1 MKNYLILG
9 LCVGLLSACSHPYA
23 SDLKRL
29 EADTEAALASLQG
42 LYAEGIEVD
51 YADLERHASIARTKR
66 FDSVHE
72 PFFRNEFEVLKY
84 HYRQTSRWFE
94 LQSYA
99 EWEAQ
104 LTYGLE
110 QVRAL
115 KHDAEK
121 GLLDEEALRQGL
133 ESEKNALLP
142 LIAEIETSC
151 AAMRELMADHDS
163 LDNHLQS
170 MWDHW
175 EKGNGTVLSDNSE
188 NPTL

>member
-1 MKNYLILG
+1 MKKTWILG
-9 LCVGLLSACSHPYA
+9 LVACLLSACSYPYA
-23 SDLKRL
+23 EDLTRL
-29 EADTEAALASLQG
+29 ETDTEAALASLKG
-42 LYAEGIEVD
+42 IYAEGIEAD

-72 PFFRNEFEVLKY
+72 PYFRNEFEVLKY

-110 QVRAL
+110 QIRAL

-121 GLLDEEALRQGL
+121 DLLDEEAVRQAL

-142 LIAEIETSC
+142 LVAEIETSC
-151 AAMRELMADHDS
+151 AAMRELMAQHDS
-163 LDNHLQS
+163 LDNHWQM
-170 MWDHW
+170 MWDSW
-175 EKGNGTVLSDNSE
+175 E
-188 NPTL
+188 NPNL

>member
-1 MKNYLILG
+1 MKKTWILG
-9 LCVGLLSACSHPYA
+9 LVACLLSACSYPYA
-23 SDLKRL
+23 EDLTRL
-29 EADTEAALASLQG
+29 ETDTEAALASLKG
-42 LYAEGIEVD
+42 IYAEGIEAD

-72 PFFRNEFEVLKY
+72 PYFRNEFEVLKY

-110 QVRAL
+110 QIRAL

-121 GLLDEEALRQGL
+121 GLLEAEAVRQAL

-142 LIAEIETSC
+142 LVAEIETSC
-151 AAMRELMADHDS
+151 AAMRELMAQHDS
-163 LDNHLQS
+163 LDNHWQM
-170 MWDHW
+170 MWDRW
-175 EKGNGTVLSDNSE
+175 E
-188 NPTL
+188 NPNL

>member
-1 MKNYLILG
+1 MKKTWILG
-9 LCVGLLSACSHPYA
+9 LVACLLSACSYPYA
-23 SDLKRL
+23 EDLTRM
-29 EADTEAALASLQG
+29 ETDTEAALASLKG
-42 LYAEGIEVD
+42 LYAEGIEAD

-72 PFFRNEFEVLKY
+72 PYFRNEFEVLKY

-110 QVRAL
+110 QIRAL

-121 GLLDEEALRQGL
+121 GLLEAEAVRQAL

-142 LIAEIETSC
+142 LVAEIETSC
-151 AAMRELMADHDS
+151 AAMRELMAQHDS
-163 LDNHLQS
+163 LDNHWQM
-170 MWDHW
+170 MWDRW
-175 EKGNGTVLSDNSE
+175 E
-188 NPTL
+188 NPNL

>member
-1 MKNYLILG
+1 MKKTWILG
-9 LCVGLLSACSHPYA
+9 LVACLLSACSYPYA
-23 SDLKRL
+23 EDLTRL
-29 EADTEAALASLQG
+29 ETDTDAALASLKG
-42 LYAEGIEVD
+42 LYAEGIEAD

-72 PFFRNEFEVLKY
+72 PYFRNEFEVLKY

-104 LTYGLE
+104 LAYGLE
-110 QVRAL
+110 QIRAL

-121 GLLDEEALRQGL
+121 GLLEAEAVRQAL

-142 LIAEIETSC
+142 LVAEIETSC
-151 AAMRELMADHDS
+151 AAMRELMAQHDS
-163 LDNHLQS
+163 LDNHWQM
-170 MWDHW
+170 MWDRW
-175 EKGNGTVLSDNSE
+175 E
-188 NPTL
+188 NPNL

>member
-1 MKNYLILG
+1 MKKTWILG
-9 LCVGLLSACSHPYA
+9 LVACLLSACSYPYA
-23 SDLKRL
+23 EDLTRL
-29 EADTEAALASLQG
+29 ETDTEAALASLKG
-42 LYAEGIEVD
+42 LYAEGIEAD

-72 PFFRNEFEVLKY
+72 PYFRNEFEVLKY

-99 EWEAQ
+99 EWDAQ

-110 QVRAL
+110 QIRAL

-121 GLLDEEALRQGL
+121 GLLDEEAVRQAL

-142 LIAEIETSC
+142 LVAEIETSC
-151 AAMRELMADHDS
+151 AAMRELMAQHDS
-163 LDNHLQS
+163 LDNHWQM
-170 MWDHW
+170 MWDSW
-175 EKGNGTVLSDNSE
+175 E
-188 NPTL
+188 NPNL

>member
-1 MKNYLILG
+1 MKKTWILG
-9 LCVGLLSACSHPYA
+9 LVASLLSACSYPYA
-23 SDLKRL
+23 EDLTRL
-29 EADTEAALASLQG
+29 ETDTEAALASLKG
-42 LYAEGIEVD
+42 LYAEGIEAD

-72 PFFRNEFEVLKY
+72 PYFRNEFEVLKY

-94 LQSYA
+94 LHSYA

-110 QVRAL
+110 QIRAL

-121 GLLDEEALRQGL
+121 GLLDEEAVRQAL

-142 LIAEIETSC
+142 LVAEIETSC
-151 AAMRELMADHDS
+151 AAIRELMAQHDS
-163 LDNHLQS
+163 LDNHWQM
-170 MWDHW
+170 MWDRW
-175 EKGNGTVLSDNSE
+175 E
-188 NPTL
+188 NPNL

>member
-1 MKNYLILG
+1 MKKVWIF
-9 LCVGLLSACSHPYA
+9 GLLLSLAGCSYPYEE
-23 SDLKRL
+23 DLTVL
-29 EADTEAALASLQG
+29 EADTQSALTALQG
-42 LYAEGIEVD
+42 LYEEGIEAD

-94 LQSYA
+94 LQTHS

-104 LTYGLE
+104 LIYGLE
-110 QVRAL
+110 QVQAL

-121 GLLDEEALRQGL
+121 GLIAEEALRQAL

-142 LIAEIETSC
+142 LIAEVETSC
-151 AAMRELMADHDS
+151 AAMRELMAEHDS
-163 LDNHLQS
+163 LDNHWQV
-170 MWDHW
+170 MWDRW
-175 EKGNGTVLSDNSE
+175 E
-188 NPTL
+188 NPNL

>member
-1 MKNYLILG
+1 MKKTWILG
-9 LCVGLLSACSHPYA
+9 LVASLLSACSYPYA
-23 SDLKRL
+23 EDLTRL
-29 EADTEAALASLQG
+29 ETDTEAALASLKG
-42 LYAEGIEVD
+42 LYAEGIEAD

-72 PFFRNEFEVLKY
+72 PYFRNEFEVLKY

-110 QVRAL
+110 QIRAL

-121 GLLDEEALRQGL
+121 GLLEAEAVRQAL

-142 LIAEIETSC
+142 LVAEIETSS
-151 AAMRELMADHDS
+151 AAMRELMAQHDS
-163 LDNHLQS
+163 LDNHWQM
-170 MWDHW
+170 MWDRW
-175 EKGNGTVLSDNSE
+175 E
-188 NPTL
+188 NPNL

>member
-1 MKNYLILG
+1 MKKTWILG
-9 LCVGLLSACSHPYA
+9 LVACLLSACSYPYA
-23 SDLKRL
+23 EDLTRL
-29 EADTEAALASLQG
+29 ETDTEAALASLKG
-42 LYAEGIEVD
+42 LYAEGIEAD

-72 PFFRNEFEVLKY
+72 PYFRNEFEVLKY

-110 QVRAL
+110 QIRAL

-121 GLLDEEALRQGL
+121 GLLDEEAVRQAL

-142 LIAEIETSC
+142 LVAEIETSC
-151 AAMRELMADHDS
+151 AAMRELMAQHDS
-163 LDNHLQS
+163 LDNHWQM
-170 MWDHW
+170 MWDRW
-175 EKGNGTVLSDNSE
+175 E
-188 NPTL
+188 NPNL

>member
-1 MKNYLILG
+1 MKKTWILG
-9 LCVGLLSACSHPYA
+9 LVACLLSACSYPYA
-23 SDLKRL
+23 EDLTRL
-29 EADTEAALASLQG
+29 ETDTEAALASLKG
-42 LYAEGIEVD
+42 IYAEGIEAD

-72 PFFRNEFEVLKY
+72 PYFRNEFEVLKY

-110 QVRAL
+110 QIRAL

-121 GLLDEEALRQGL
+121 GLLDEEAVRQAL

-142 LIAEIETSC
+142 LVAEIETSC
-151 AAMRELMADHDS
+151 AAMRELMAQHDS
-163 LDNHLQS
+163 LDNHWQM
-170 MWDHW
+170 MWDSW
-175 EKGNGTVLSDNSE
+175 E
-188 NPTL
+188 NPNL

>member
-1 MKNYLILG
+1 MKKTWILG
-9 LCVGLLSACSHPYA
+9 LVACLLSACSYPYA
-23 SDLKRL
+23 EDLTRL
-29 EADTEAALASLQG
+29 ETDTEAALASLKG
-42 LYAEGIEVD
+42 LYAEGIEAD

-72 PFFRNEFEVLKY
+72 PYFRNEFEVLKY

-110 QVRAL
+110 QIRAL

-121 GLLDEEALRQGL
+121 GLLDEEAVRQAL

-142 LIAEIETSC
+142 LVAEIETSC
-151 AAMRELMADHDS
+151 AAIRELMAQHDS
-163 LDNHLQS
+163 LDNHWQM
-170 MWDHW
+170 MWDRW
-175 EKGNGTVLSDNSE
+175 E
-188 NPTL
+188 NPNL

>member
-1 MKNYLILG
+1 MKKTWILG
-9 LCVGLLSACSHPYA
+9 LVASLLSACSYPYA
-23 SDLKRL
+23 EDLTRL
-29 EADTEAALASLQG
+29 ETDTEAALASLKG
-42 LYAEGIEVD
+42 LYAEGIEAD

-72 PFFRNEFEVLKY
+72 PYFRNEFEVLKY

-110 QVRAL
+110 QIRAL

-121 GLLDEEALRQGL
+121 GLLDEEAVRQAL

-142 LIAEIETSC
+142 LVAEIETSC
-151 AAMRELMADHDS
+151 AAMRELMAQHDS
-163 LDNHLQS
+163 LDNHWQM
-170 MWDHW
+170 MWDRW
-175 EKGNGTVLSDNSE
+175 E
-188 NPTL
+188 NPNL

>member
-1 MKNYLILG
+1 MKKTWILG
-9 LCVGLLSACSHPYA
+9 LVASLLSACSYPYA
-23 SDLKRL
+23 EDLTRL
-29 EADTEAALASLQG
+29 ETDTEAALASLKG
-42 LYAEGIEVD
+42 LYAEGIEAD

-72 PFFRNEFEVLKY
+72 PYFRNEFEVLKY

-110 QVRAL
+110 QIRAL

-121 GLLDEEALRQGL
+121 GLLEAEAVRQAL

-142 LIAEIETSC
+142 LVAEIETSC
-151 AAMRELMADHDS
+151 AAMRELMAQHDS
-163 LDNHLQS
+163 LDNHWQM
-170 MWDHW
+170 MWDRW
-175 EKGNGTVLSDNSE
+175 E
-188 NPTL
+188 NPNL

>member
-1 MKNYLILG
+1 MKKTWILG
-9 LCVGLLSACSHPYA
+9 LVACLLSACSYPYA
-23 SDLKRL
+23 EDLTRL
-29 EADTEAALASLQG
+29 ETDTEAALASLKG
-42 LYAEGIEVD
+42 IYAEGIEAD

-72 PFFRNEFEVLKY
+72 PYFRNEFEVLKY

-110 QVRAL
+110 QIRAL

-121 GLLDEEALRQGL
+121 GLLEAEAVRQAL

-142 LIAEIETSC
+142 LVAEIETSC
-151 AAMRELMADHDS
+151 AAMRELMAQHDS
-163 LDNHLQS
+163 LDNHWQM
-170 MWDHW
+170 MWDSW
-175 EKGNGTVLSDNSE
+175 E
-188 NPTL
+188 NPNL

>member
-1 MKNYLILG
+1 MKKTWILG
-9 LCVGLLSACSHPYA
+9 LVACLLSACSYPYGE
-23 SDLKRL
+23 DLTRL
-29 EADTEAALASLQG
+29 ETDTDAALASLKG
-42 LYAEGIEVD
+42 LYAEGIEAD

-72 PFFRNEFEVLKY
+72 PYFRNEFEVLKY

-110 QVRAL
+110 QIRAL

-121 GLLDEEALRQGL
+121 GLLEAEAVRQAL

-142 LIAEIETSC
+142 LVAEIETSC
-151 AAMRELMADHDS
+151 AAMRELMAQHDS
-163 LDNHLQS
+163 LDNHWQM
-170 MWDHW
+170 MWDRW
-175 EKGNGTVLSDNSE
+175 E
-188 NPTL
+188 NPNL

>member
-1 MKNYLILG
+1 MKKTWILG
-9 LCVGLLSACSHPYA
+9 LVACLLSACSYPYA
-23 SDLKRL
+23 EDLTRL
-29 EADTEAALASLQG
+29 ETDTDAALASLKG
-42 LYAEGIEVD
+42 LYAEGIEAD

-72 PFFRNEFEVLKY
+72 PYFRNEFEVLKY

-110 QVRAL
+110 QIRAL

-121 GLLDEEALRQGL
+121 GTLDEEAVRQAL

-142 LIAEIETSC
+142 LVAEIETSC
-151 AAMRELMADHDS
+151 AAMRELMAQHDS
-163 LDNHLQS
+163 LDNHWQM
-170 MWDHW
+170 MWDRW
-175 EKGNGTVLSDNSE
+175 E
-188 NPTL
+188 NPNL

>member
-1 MKNYLILG
+1 MKKAWMLLG
-9 LCVGLLSACSHPYA
+9 LLAAVGCSFPYED
-23 SDLKRL
+23 DLTAL
-29 EADTEAALASLQG
+29 EADTQSALTALQSL
-42 LYAEGIEVD
+42 YEEGIEAD

-72 PFFRNEFEVLKY
+72 PYFRNEFEVLKY

-110 QVRAL
+110 QIRAL

-121 GLLDEEALRQGL
+121 GLLDEEAVRQAL

-142 LIAEIETSC
+142 LVAEIETSC
-151 AAMRELMADHDS
+151 AAMRELMAQHDS
-163 LDNHLQS
+163 LDNHWQM
-170 MWDHW
+170 MWDSW
-175 EKGNGTVLSDNSE
+175 E
-188 NPTL
+188 NPNL

>member
-1 MKNYLILG
+1 MKKTWILG
-9 LCVGLLSACSHPYA
+9 LVACLLSACSYPYA
-23 SDLKRL
+23 EDLTRL
-29 EADTEAALASLQG
+29 ETDTEAALASLKG
-42 LYAEGIEVD
+42 LYAEGIEAD

-72 PFFRNEFEVLKY
+72 PYFRNEFEVLKY

-121 GLLDEEALRQGL
+121 GLLDEEAVRQAL

-142 LIAEIETSC
+142 LVAEIETSC
-151 AAMRELMADHDS
+151 TAMRELMAQHDS
-163 LDNHLQS
+163 LDNHWQ
-170 MWDHW
+170 MIWDRW
-175 EKGNGTVLSDNSE
+175 E
-188 NPTL
+188 NPNL

>member
-1 MKNYLILG
+1 MKKTWILG
-9 LCVGLLSACSHPYA
+9 LVACLLSACSYPYA
-23 SDLKRL
+23 EDLTRL
-29 EADTEAALASLQG
+29 ETDTEAALASLKD
-42 LYAEGIEVD
+42 LYAEGIEAD

-72 PFFRNEFEVLKY
+72 PYFRNEFEVLKY

-110 QVRAL
+110 QIRAL

-121 GLLDEEALRQGL
+121 GLLEAEAVRQAL

-142 LIAEIETSC
+142 LVAEIETSC
-151 AAMRELMADHDS
+151 AAMRELMAQHDS
-163 LDNHLQS
+163 LDNHWQM
-170 MWDHW
+170 MWDRW
-175 EKGNGTVLSDNSE
+175 E
-188 NPTL
+188 NPNL

>member
-1 MKNYLILG
+1 MKKTWILG
-9 LCVGLLSACSHPYA
+9 LVASLLSACSYPYA
-23 SDLKRL
+23 EDLTRL
-29 EADTEAALASLQG
+29 ETDTEAALASLKD
-42 LYAEGIEVD
+42 LYAEGIEAD

-72 PFFRNEFEVLKY
+72 PYFRNEFEVLKY

-110 QVRAL
+110 QIRAL

-121 GLLDEEALRQGL
+121 GLLEAEAVRQAL

-142 LIAEIETSC
+142 LVAEIETSC
-151 AAMRELMADHDS
+151 AAMRELMAQHDS
-163 LDNHLQS
+163 LDNHWQM
-170 MWDHW
+170 MWDRW
-175 EKGNGTVLSDNSE
+175 E
-188 NPTL
+188 NPNL

>member
-1 MKNYLILG
+1 MKKTWILG
-9 LCVGLLSACSHPYA
+9 LVACLLSACSYPYA
-23 SDLKRL
+23 EDLTRL
-29 EADTEAALASLQG
+29 ETDTDAALASLKG
-42 LYAEGIEVD
+42 LYAEGIEAD

-72 PFFRNEFEVLKY
+72 PYFRNEFEVLKY

-110 QVRAL
+110 QIRAL

-121 GLLDEEALRQGL
+121 GLLDAEAVRQAL

-142 LIAEIETSC
+142 LVAEIETSC
-151 AAMRELMADHDS
+151 AAMRELMAQHDS
-163 LDNHLQS
+163 LDNHWQM
-170 MWDHW
+170 MWDRW
-175 EKGNGTVLSDNSE
+175 E
-188 NPTL
+188 NPNL

>member
-1 MKNYLILG
+1 MKKTWILG
-9 LCVGLLSACSHPYA
+9 LVACLLSACSYPYA
-23 SDLKRL
+23 EDLTRL
-29 EADTEAALASLQG
+29 ETDTDAALASLKG
-42 LYAEGIEVD
+42 LYAEGIEAD

-72 PFFRNEFEVLKY
+72 PYFRNEFEVLKY

-110 QVRAL
+110 QIRAL

-121 GLLDEEALRQGL
+121 GLLDEEAVRQAL

-142 LIAEIETSC
+142 LVAEIETSC
-151 AAMRELMADHDS
+151 AAMRELMAQHDS
-163 LDNHLQS
+163 LDNHWQM
-170 MWDHW
+170 MWDRW
-175 EKGNGTVLSDNSE
+175 E
-188 NPTL
+188 NPNL

>member
-1 MKNYLILG
+1 MKKAWMLLG
-9 LCVGLLSACSHPYA
+9 LLAAVGCSFPYEE
-23 SDLKRL
+23 DLTAL
-29 EADTEAALASLQG
+29 EADTQSALTALQSL
-42 LYAEGIEVD
+42 YEEGIEAD

-72 PFFRNEFEVLKY
+72 PYFRNEFEVLKY

-110 QVRAL
+110 QIRAL

-121 GLLDEEALRQGL
+121 DLLDEEAVRQAL

-142 LIAEIETSC
+142 LVAEIETSC
-151 AAMRELMADHDS
+151 AAMRELMAQHDS
-163 LDNHLQS
+163 LDNHWQM
-170 MWDHW
+170 MWDRW
-175 EKGNGTVLSDNSE
+175 E
-188 NPTL
+188 NPNL

>member
-1 MKNYLILG
+1 MKKTWILG
-9 LCVGLLSACSHPYA
+9 LVACLLSACSYPYA
-23 SDLKRL
+23 EDLTRL
-29 EADTEAALASLQG
+29 ETDTDAALASLKG
-42 LYAEGIEVD
+42 LYAEGIEAD

-72 PFFRNEFEVLKY
+72 PYFRNEFEVLKY

-110 QVRAL
+110 QIRAL

-121 GLLDEEALRQGL
+121 GLLEAEAVRQAL

-142 LIAEIETSC
+142 LVAEIETSC
-151 AAMRELMADHDS
+151 AAMRELMAQHDS
-163 LDNHLQS
+163 LYNHWQM
-170 MWDHW
+170 MWDRW
-175 EKGNGTVLSDNSE
+175 E
-188 NPTL
+188 NPNL

>member
-1 MKNYLILG
+1 MKKTWILG
-9 LCVGLLSACSHPYA
+9 LVACLLSACSYPYA
-23 SDLKRL
+23 EDLTRL
-29 EADTEAALASLQG
+29 ETDTEAALASLKG
-42 LYAEGIEVD
+42 IYAEGIEAD

-72 PFFRNEFEVLKY
+72 PYFRNEFEVLKY

-110 QVRAL
+110 QIRAL

-121 GLLDEEALRQGL
+121 GVLEAEAVRQAL

-142 LIAEIETSC
+142 LVAEIETSC
-151 AAMRELMADHDS
+151 AAMRELMAQHDS
-163 LDNHLQS
+163 LDNHWQM
-170 MWDHW
+170 MWDRW
-175 EKGNGTVLSDNSE
+175 E
-188 NPTL
+188 NPNL

>member
-1 MKNYLILG
+1 MKKTWILG
-9 LCVGLLSACSHPYA
+9 LVACLLSACSYPYA
-23 SDLKRL
+23 EDLTRM
-29 EADTEAALASLQG
+29 ETDTEAALASLKRI
-42 LYAEGIEVD
+42 YAEGIEAD

-72 PFFRNEFEVLKY
+72 PYFRNEFEVLKY

-110 QVRAL
+110 QIRAL

-121 GLLDEEALRQGL
+121 GLLEAEAVRQAL

-142 LIAEIETSC
+142 LVAEIETSC
-151 AAMRELMADHDS
+151 AAMRELMAQHDS
-163 LDNHLQS
+163 LDNHWQM
-170 MWDHW
+170 MWDRW
-175 EKGNGTVLSDNSE
+175 E
-188 NPTL
+188 NPNL

>member
-1 MKNYLILG
+1 MKKTWILG
-9 LCVGLLSACSHPYA
+9 LVACLLSACSYPYA
-23 SDLKRL
+23 EDLTRL
-29 EADTEAALASLQG
+29 ETDTEAALASLKG
-42 LYAEGIEVD
+42 IYAEGIEAD

-72 PFFRNEFEVLKY
+72 PYFRNEFEVLKY

-110 QVRAL
+110 QIRAL

-121 GLLDEEALRQGL
+121 GLLDEEAVRQAL

-142 LIAEIETSC
+142 LVAEIETSC
-151 AAMRELMADHDS
+151 AAMRELMAQHDS
-163 LDNHLQS
+163 LDNHWQM
-170 MWDHW
+170 MWDRW
-175 EKGNGTVLSDNSE
+175 E
-188 NPTL
+188 NPNL

>member
-1 MKNYLILG
+1 MKKTWILG
-9 LCVGLLSACSHPYA
+9 LVACLLSACSYPYA
-23 SDLKRL
+23 EDLTRL
-29 EADTEAALASLQG
+29 ETDTDAALASLKG
-42 LYAEGIEVD
+42 LYAEGIEAD

-72 PFFRNEFEVLKY
+72 PYFRNEFEVLKY

-110 QVRAL
+110 QIRAL

-121 GLLDEEALRQGL
+121 GLLEAEAVRQAL

-142 LIAEIETSC
+142 LVAEIETSC
-151 AAMRELMADHDS
+151 AAMRELMAQHDS
-163 LDNHLQS
+163 LDNHWQM
-170 MWDHW
+170 MWDRW
-175 EKGNGTVLSDNSE
+175 E
-188 NPTL
+188 NPNL

>member
-1 MKNYLILG
+1 MKKTWILG
-9 LCVGLLSACSHPYA
+9 LVACLLSACSYPYA
-23 SDLKRL
+23 EDLTRL
-29 EADTEAALASLQG
+29 ETDTDAALASLKG
-42 LYAEGIEVD
+42 LYAEGIEAD

-72 PFFRNEFEVLKY
+72 PYFRNEFEVLKY

-99 EWEAQ
+99 EWEAK

-110 QVRAL
+110 QIRAL

-121 GLLDEEALRQGL
+121 GLLDEEAVRQAL

-142 LIAEIETSC
+142 LVAEIETSC
-151 AAMRELMADHDS
+151 AAMRELMAQHDS
-163 LDNHLQS
+163 LDNHWQM
-170 MWDHW
+170 MWDRW
-175 EKGNGTVLSDNSE
+175 E
-188 NPTL
+188 NPNL